1 MPVGSAEQGDS
12 SHQLVAL
19 LSKVMERSFQP
30 VLQTLVVQAK
40 ALVKSLLSKK
50 WEELKPEG
58 HRGQTVGS
66 SIHLFLSA
74 AGRKSYRAQ
83 NSGGLGHK
91 ERL

>member
-1 MPVGSAEQGDS
+1 MLVGCAEQGDS

-50 WEELKPEG
+50 WE
-58 HRGQTVGS
+58 
-66 SIHLFLSA
+66 A
-74 AGRKSYRAQ
+74 RKSQRPD
-83 NSGGLGHK
+83 SGKQRSPLPVCHR
-91 ERL
+91 EEEL